1 MTTVI
6 YPAGR
11 GTRPGPWSRAGAV
24 ALRCCLALLLGAV
37 PAAEARAASPF
48 SFATVPGRL
57 PKSVVPVDYTI
68 AVTPDAV
75 ARTLKGHESVVLEFR
90 ESSSQ
95 IVFNSLNETLDDV
108 RFDGQPVAQ
117 VVSKDDQQLTTVT
130 LAAPASAGR
139 HTLSFGYQGKIE
151 TIPQGLF
158 AQPYVTPAGVRGLL
172 LSTQFESTDARRMFP
187 CWDEPAFRATFEL
200 TVTVPAEWA
209 AVSNMPIAHREV
221 QGKLATVRF
230 ERTPSMPSYLV
241 HLTAGDLAA
250 ISGRSGQTRLGV
262 WAVRG
267 QEQYGAVALANAAQI
282 LADYNEYFDYP
293 YPLEKLDSIAV
304 PGGFTGAME
313 DWGAISYNDQV
324 LLVTPSSTVD
334 DLQNVYSYQA
344 HEMAHQWH
352 GDLVTMAWWD
362 DVWLNESF
370 ASWRGAAQTD
380 ARHPDWHWW
389 EGQDETKEDAMRA
402 DARVS
407 SHAIEQ
413 PVTNELQAANVF
425 DPDITYNKG
434 QAVLRMLEAHL
445 GADHFRDG
453 VRRLM
458 KAHAY
463 SNASSEDLW
472 SALGTASGR
481 NVSVLARSWTE
492 QPGFPVVS
500 VTAHCDAQGLRT
512 LTLSQRRFLLR
523 GQDPA
528 GTRWMVPLL
537 IRAGTSGEPRAEL
550 LVHDGQSVAAGNCT
564 EPLSVN
570 ADAVGYFRAEYDAAT
585 LAATTQ
591 AFAALPAGDRI
602 ALLDDQWALVEAGAQ
617 PLPSYLALAAAL
629 GTDLNER
636 AWNQVAG
643 ALGTIEYAERGSP
656 GHGAFVA
663 YARSLVRPVF
673 DRLGWEARAG
683 EAPGVQRLRRTV
695 IGSLGLWG
703 DKEIIAGARQR
714 FAKFL
719 KDRHALRPDEQAVVM
734 TIVARYADAATF
746 ARLHRVAKSAANE
759 TELRRYYTALMSVRD
774 PALAAS
780 AATVALSAEI
790 PPQADSLRLWLVLA
804 LSDEHQQLA
813 WDLFVKHL
821 DVLLAPHQPSGP
833 LYVAQYGPG
842 MFWSSVPLAQLEAW
856 VKANV
861 PAEMTADVARGMET
875 ARFRIEEKS
884 ALIAAADRYLAA
896 RSASTSGKLLAG
908 L

>member
-1 MTTVI
+1 MTNVI
-6 YPAGR
+6 YPTGR
-11 GTRPGPWSRAGAV
+11 GTRPAPMRRAPAV
-24 ALRCCLALLLGAV
+24 ALRLGLSLLLGALL
-37 PAAEARAASPF
+37 AAPGHAAALF

-57 PKSVVPVDYTI
+57 PKSVVPVEYTV
-68 AVTPDAV
+68 AVSPDAN
-75 ARTLKGHESVVLEFR
+75 ARTLRGRESIMLEFR
-90 ESSSQ
+90 EASAQ

-108 RFDGQPVAQ
+108 RFDGQPVAG
-117 VVSKDDQQLTTVT
+117 VVSSDEQQLTTVS
-130 LAAPASAGR
+130 LAAPAAVGR

-158 AQPYVTPAGVRGLL
+158 AQPYVTPAGARGLL

-187 CWDEPAFRATFEL
+187 CWDEPAFRASFEL

-209 AVSNMPIAHREV
+209 AVSNMPVAHREL

-250 ISGRSGQTRLGV
+250 ISGRSGQTRLSV

-282 LADYNEYFDYP
+282 LADYNDYFDYP
-293 YPLEKLDSIAV
+293 YPLAKLDSIAV
-304 PGGFTGAME
+304 PGGFSGAME
-313 DWGAISYNDQV
+313 DWGAISYNDQS
-324 LLVTPSSTVD
+324 LLVTPSSTMD
-334 DLQNVYSYQA
+334 DIQNVYSIQA

-370 ASWRGAAQTD
+370 ASWRAAAQTD

-389 EGQDETKEDAMRA
+389 EGQDEAREDAMRA

-425 DPDITYNKG
+425 DADITYNKG

-472 SALGTASGR
+472 SALGAASGR

-550 LVHDGQSVAAGNCT
+550 LVHDGQSVAAGSCA

-585 LAATTQ
+585 LASTTR

-602 ALLDDQWALVEAGAQ
+602 ALLDDQWALVEAGSQ
-617 PLPSYLALAAAL
+617 SLPAYLALAAAM

-636 AWNQVAG
+636 AWNQVTG

-656 GHGAFVA
+656 GHEAFVA

-673 DRLGWEARAG
+673 DRLGWDARAG
-683 EAPGVQRLRRTV
+683 ESPGVQRLRRTV

-703 DKEIIAGARQR
+703 DQEVIAGARQR
-714 FAKFL
+714 FALFL
-719 KDRHALRPDEQAVVM
+719 KDRRALRPDEQAVVM

-746 ARLHRVAKSAANE
+746 ARLHAVAKSAANE

-780 AATVALSAEI
+780 AATIALSSEI

-813 WDLFVKHL
+813 WDVFVKHL
-821 DVLLAPHQPSGP
+821 DALLAPHQPSGP

-842 MFWSSVPLAQLEAW
+842 MFWSSVPLEKLEAW

-875 ARFRIEEKS
+875 ARFRIAEKS
-884 ALIAAADRYLAA
+884 ALVAATDRYLTA
-896 RSASTSGKLLAG
+896 RASSPSGQLLAG
-908 L
+908 R